1 MSGRKGTFE
10 SNDSYVAH
18 PIFAKLQKDL
28 VWKLTPATL
37 AFLQQDMS
45 HTSEMLCACYFRSE
59 RCTKTPYTLKFML
72 DRGKLF
78 KIHVKNGCGKY
89 PSTIGKFPKMRALDT
104 HPPHHTFRELA
115 PLNFWLVALLFS
127 HCTKTYLYFSKLN
140 QYYFES

>member
-1 MSGRKGTFE
+1 MCTTFE
-10 SNDSYVAH
+10 SNDPYVAH

-37 AFLQQDMS
+37 ALQQDIA

-104 HPPHHTFRELA
+104 HQPHHTFPRFFPAKRSWPHLIFG
-115 PLNFWLVALLFS
+115 LWRYFS
-127 HCTKTYLYFSKLN
+127 HFLRKLT
-140 QYYFES
+140 FISAS